1 MSISAAHKKRSPC
14 TISTFRNHLDS
25 SVDYILGMTPCNLSS
40 RWTSVLLHANLLWC
54 SITLQ
59 ISTILNALMNR
70 VYTWTRRKK
79 LPDFPGEIIFP
90 RCILHFR
97 LYLVWSSK
105 TYQFCKSTIC
115 YTPAFNFPVLKCT
128 YNADVFF
135 SWCVHIGN
143 GATIDRMRERP
154 ILGQVQAARETV
166 VFHFFFIDFSFFM
179 MTDVLIYEKVVYYL
193 LWFVKYFVVLY
204 E

>member
-1 MSISAAHKKRSPC
+1 MGIYCDALEHCKSA
-14 TISTFRNHLDS
+14 L
-25 SVDYILGMTPCNLSS
+25 YIMQWWTGCIHGQEEKNTRFP
-40 RWTSVLLHANLLWC
+40 RWNT
-54 SITLQ
+54 
-59 ISTILNALMNR
+59 
-70 VYTWTRRKK
+70 
-79 LPDFPGEIIFP
+79 IFP

-128 YNADVFF
+128 YNAGVFF
-135 SWCVHIGN
+135 SWYADIGN

-154 ILGQVQAARETV
+154 ILGQVQTARENV
-166 VFHFFFIDFSFFM
+166 VFSLLFHRFQFFHDD
-179 MTDVLIYEKVVYYL
+179 TDDVIYEKVVYYL